1 MGREIIE
8 GIEGVLSGEGRTQA
22 QQPTPQP
29 SPVQSVGAPSIPANL
44 LSNDVRQQQE
54 EEQQRQRNNQS
65 ALQGGT
71 GVYQPTTPTQN
82 REGESGG
89 NNSRSFEL
97 SGGLGGPG
105 GGPMGGS
112 VGVGVGDFGGGQTR
126 TVDEGNKRPTLN
138 EILSKGSKGPTGGKR
153 YTVTVNLQ
161 GETASA
167 VLLVNQTQQF
177 NLKSGYNTYEVNE
190 GDKVSVSSTD
200 ITKYTL
206 SSLVLI
212 DEKGP
217 QEERRPDGR
226 TVVGKNAPKED
237 VVDSARELEARAVR
251 QSTPPPVS
259 PQMAKR
265 MEDVSLPAP
274 TRSSVDVADVISPT
288 RPTPSR
294 AVDSTPPRSTV
305 ATYTVTKDIGLIATT
320 TSVAKDDIVKPILL
334 LSDEKDMVYDL
345 AKDNTDYR
353 IVFLHKNDPT
363 SIVVNINGRDYEYN
377 VSDTPS
383 EMLRGGYAQVFI
395 SKDVFKLL
403 GIGKLNLL
411 ITPKKQSGR
420 SVVEGEPI
428 STIIKVTNSTTENR
442 DDKVVEDTMELPD
455 IRNIRYP
462 KLIKAA
468 DYGGLDVK
476 FEISWSSANTDYIRI
491 FKGDSEKA
499 ITEGPEGKLRLNFKE
514 LVAIDSKLDS
524 EDDNVVS
531 INLRLVPY
539 KKLKEKELEGKP
551 EIITI
556 SLEKSTLSIPRTTA
570 INRLADAFACQLDVN
585 LFTDDTSK
593 YLTHLLHINPTF
605 VIANWVGSNGSLILK
620 LYEPLPT
627 AIQPNQLVW
636 ISKMQSTPIVNTIS
650 ITGESMM
657 YCPPLKGPNFSLEP
671 DNGIGYRYFDEL
683 IASGSTTSADLEAR
697 YLEKVGIS
705 EEDLNIQYVSG
716 STYTFENFVHFGS
729 AEELVKN
736 FYYKVQLLET
746 YIDQF
751 NSSVTPASDYGILT
765 SDGLQIVTEAGE
777 NLTLE
782 LYSPIIASS
791 LIPYTK
797 GIAEKI
803 NTLIQSFS
811 GFEKWLF
818 KSTNEWSYPKT
829 TKYYISN
836 PVLALPAYTLK
847 ESSDPESLAWYESV
861 LYSAAVY
868 DKNNPNYINNNLPE
882 FITTDVDNA
891 DFITFMDMVGQHFDM
906 LRMYIKGI
914 SRKNVLSENAELGIP
929 NELVWHSLKSLGWD
943 GIRAFD
949 SQFLWEYA
957 FGLNQDGSQKYG
969 MSLEDA
975 NNQLWR
981 RLLTNL
987 PYILKHKGTSRA
999 FKAIMSCYGVPNSL
1013 LTIME
1018 FGGPKDPTSNR
1029 GTTKFTFEDTTA
1041 AIRLEQS
1048 ASIVIPWKTLP
1059 TTSKKP
1065 ECIEFRIKPDSVKNT
1080 RLLSSSL
1087 FTLDIVS
1094 SGSFAKF
1101 NFTTG
1106 DPSLGGSYFLES
1118 DEYITASIVYAEGP
1132 NPTTTGSYFPLSTEN
1147 YTHIA
1152 INKYQYTGNSG
1163 LYEIL
1168 LRTTDGERITTAVSM
1183 SLLADTAAW
1192 ASGSEIIIGNDFKGE
1207 LDEVRLW
1214 RTPLQTSK
1222 IDNHALFP
1230 DAINGNSI
1238 SASTED
1244 LVLRLDFE
1252 YPKDRIVDPYI
1263 KNVAI
1268 SEQYGVSFVT
1278 ASNFYTQS
1286 LSGFETDVYPYQY
1299 VAYDRIVTA
1308 DVPSTG
1314 LSVANK
1320 VRLEDIYDK
1329 NGNDASSGLA
1339 LSHKVRMTQ
1348 KAFDRAP
1355 VDSNRIG
1362 VFLSPTK
1369 ELNMDILKA
1378 LGDFN
1383 VDNYIGDFADE
1394 YRDEYKSLG
1403 EVRNYYFQR
1412 LNRSLT
1418 EYINLVRYIN
1428 KTLFEVLKSVTPAR
1442 AKLSKGL
1449 LIEPHYLE
1457 RSKTQWDKPV
1467 SLRNDFEGEYD
1478 LESTVSIESSTNM
1491 LNANLTS
1498 SVDNQTYTLTSDYSV
1513 QLAEIN
1519 ESGSS
1524 VLTSEF
1530 LSYDSLIDYD
1540 TDSLLEGSVPSYDM
1554 ILTANTTGST
1564 LTGEADAFASE
1575 QVGMNPN
1582 SLANKGFGLYA
1593 ERGTGIYKYYD
1604 VFGNYTSSRQNMYVV
1619 KEQYQKKISTQ
1630 TGGWPTNGASPGD
1643 SVVYEDV
1650 VNTFYRLNVSLL
1662 PFSGS
1667 ITIGN
1672 DIVEVTPIN
1681 GYLPT
1686 HYKFVNNLSQ
1696 GLRDSFFNG
1705 SKQTE
1710 STTPDGLPP
1719 VETFTTNP
1727 NILKVA
1733 NTGRGSGQPILEV
1746 D

>member
-1 MGREIIE
+1 MAREIIE
-8 GIEGVLSGEGRTQA
+8 SIEGVIGGQPTNQQTPSLQSNPTQA
-22 QQPTPQP
+22 I
-29 SPVQSVGAPSIPANL
+29 GASNSL
-44 LSNDVRQQQE
+44 LSDDGNR
-54 EEQQRQRNNQS
+54 RPNLNQIF
-65 ALQGGT
+65 
-71 GVYQPTTPTQN
+71 
-82 REGESGG
+82 G
-89 NNSRSFEL
+89 NSN
-97 SGGLGGPG
+97 GD
-105 GGPMGGS
+105 GS
-112 VGVGVGDFGGGQTR
+112 
-126 TVDEGNKRPTLN
+126 
-138 EILSKGSKGPTGGKR
+138 R

-161 GETASA
+161 GENDSA
-167 VLLVNQTQQF
+167 ILLVNQTQQF
-177 NLKSGYNTYEVNE
+177 ILKSGYNTYEVNQ
-190 GDKVSVSSTD
+190 GDVVSVSSKD
-200 ITKYTL
+200 ITKHTL
-206 SSLVLI
+206 VSLVLV
-212 DEKGP
+212 DDRGA
-217 QEERRPDGR
+217 QEERTPSGKTTIGR
-226 TVVGKNAPKED
+226 DAPKED
-237 VVDSARELEARAVR
+237 DVIDSVEVQESRAVKASVPPPLSEEIQNR
-251 QSTPPPVS
+251 AGGSSTTRSTPPP
-259 PQMAKR
+259 
-265 MEDVSLPAP
+265 
-274 TRSSVDVADVISPT
+274 
-288 RPTPSR
+288 
-294 AVDSTPPRSTV
+294 STV
-305 ATYTVTKDIGLIATT
+305 ATYTITKNIGLVATT
-320 TSVAKDDIVKPILL
+320 QSVSRDSSQKPIIF
-334 LSDEKDMVYDL
+334 LSDKKDMIYDL
-345 AKDNTDYR
+345 SKDNTNYR
-353 IVFLHKNDPT
+353 IILIHKNDPT
-363 SIVVNINGRDYEYN
+363 SIVVNINGRDYEYK
-377 VSDTPS
+377 VSDTPVD
-383 EMLRGGYAQVFI
+383 MLRDGYAQIFI
-395 SKDVFKLL
+395 DKDIFKVL

-428 STIIKVTNSTTENR
+428 NAIISVTNGGESEA
-442 DDKVVEDTMELPD
+442 TMDLPD

-468 DYGGLDVK
+468 DYGGLDVN
-476 FEISWSSANTDYIRI
+476 FEISWASTNTDYIRI

-499 ITEGPEGKLRLNFKE
+499 LTGGPEGNLKLNFKD

-531 INLRLVPY
+531 VNLTLVPY
-539 KKLKEKELEGKP
+539 KKIKDKELRGKL

-556 SLEKSTLSIPRTTA
+556 SLQKSTLSIPRTTA

-650 ITGESMM
+650 ITGQSMM

-697 YLEKVGIS
+697 YLETVGIS

-765 SDGLQIVTEAGE
+765 SDGFQIVTEAGE

-782 LYSPIIASS
+782 LYSPIVVSS

-847 ESSDPESLAWYESV
+847 DSSDPESLAWYESL

-891 DFITFMDMVGQHFDM
+891 DFITFMDMVGQHFDV
-906 LRMYIKGI
+906 LRMYIKGV
-914 SRKNVLSENAELGIP
+914 SRKNILSENAELGIP
-929 NELVWHSLKSLGWD
+929 NELVWHLLKSLGWD

-1048 ASIVIPWKTLP
+1048 ASIVIPWKTIP

-1087 FTLDIVS
+1087 FTLDIVP
-1094 SGSFAKF
+1094 SGSFARF
-1101 NFTTG
+1101 DFTTG
-1106 DPSLGGSYFLES
+1106 DVSTAGSYFLEPFLS
-1118 DEYITASIVYAEGP
+1118 GSPAVSTVYISPEASGVYALGP
-1132 NPTTTGSYFPLSTEN
+1132 NPTTSGSYFPLSTEN

-1152 INKYQYTGNSG
+1152 INKYQYAGNSG

-1192 ASGSEIIIGNDFKGE
+1192 ESGSEIIIGNDFKGE

-1222 IDNHALFP
+1222 IDNHSLFP

-1244 LVLRLDFE
+1244 LMLRLDFE
-1252 YPKDRIVDPYI
+1252 YPKDRILDPYV
-1263 KNVAI
+1263 KNVSI

-1320 VRLEDIYDK
+1320 VRLEEVYDK
-1329 NGNDASSGLA
+1329 NGNSVSGGLN

-1418 EYINLVRYIN
+1418 EYVNLVRYIN

-1524 VLTSEF
+1524 ILTSEL
-1530 LSYDSLIDYD
+1530 LSYESLVDYD
-1540 TDSLLEGSVPSYDM
+1540 IDSLLEGSVPTYDM
-1554 ILTANTTGST
+1554 IIGTNTSGST

-1575 QVGMNPN
+1575 QIGMNPN

-1604 VFGNYTSSRQNMYVV
+1604 IFGNYTSSRQNMYVV

-1630 TGGWPTNGASPGD
+1630 TGGWPTNGAQPGD

-1667 ITIGN
+1667 ITISN

-1686 HYKFVNNLSQ
+1686 HYKFVNNLPQ

-1710 STTPDGLPP
+1710 ATTPDGLPP

-1727 NILKVA
+1727 NILRVA